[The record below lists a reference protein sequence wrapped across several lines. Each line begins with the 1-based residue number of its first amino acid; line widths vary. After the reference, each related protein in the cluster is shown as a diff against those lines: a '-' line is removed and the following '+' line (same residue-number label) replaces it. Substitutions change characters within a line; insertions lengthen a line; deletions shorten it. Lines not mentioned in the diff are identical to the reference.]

1 METTICPWCQ
11 TEIVWDEE
19 LGPEDECPH
28 CHNELK
34 GYRTVSITLG
44 SEEEFEGEYEDHPFG
59 DRKHGHHHDH
69 NHDHDHGHEGHDHD
83 HDHAHHHGHDHED
96 EDDYWDDEHGGH
108 LGAVRRLEAFTASG
122 GDLLAYETG
131 VEKLLDHQDE
141 VPECPHCREYMIYAG
156 QQELAPGNLDAPAPV
171 PSGLNR
177 RPLLQAP
184 VKLNVYVCSAC
195 FHVSRFL
202 SEDDRISF
210 IRTVSGE
217 EDASNK

>member
-19 LGPEDECPH
+19 LGPEEECPY

-34 GYRTVSITLG
+34 GYRTLSIALS
-44 SEEEFEGEYEDHPFG
+44 SEEEFEDEYEEHPFG
-59 DRKHGHHHDH
+59 DSKSGHHH
-69 NHDHDHGHEGHDHD
+69 NHDHDDDEHDHD
-83 HDHAHHHGHDHED
+83 HDHDHHHGHVHED
-96 EDDYWDDEHGGH
+96 EDDYWDNEHGGH
-108 LGAVRRLEAFTASG
+108 LGTVRRLEAFTASG

-131 VEKLLDHQDE
+131 VEKLLDRQDE
-141 VPECPHCREYMIYAG
+141 VPECPHCREYMIYTG
-156 QQELAPGNLDAPAPV
+156 QQELVPDNLDAPV
-171 PSGLNR
+171 PSGLK

-184 VKLNVYVCSAC
+184 VKLNVYICSAC

-210 IRTVSGE
+210 IRTVSGN
-217 EDASNK
+217 DAASNK

>member
-19 LGPEDECPH
+19 LGPEEECPH

-34 GYRTVSITLG
+34 GYRTLKVSLG
-44 SEEEFEGEYEDHPFG
+44 REEDFAEEENDHPFN
-59 DRKHGHHHDH
+59 DRGH
-69 NHDHDHGHEGHDHD
+69 HGHEHD
-83 HDHAHHHGHDHED
+83 
-96 EDDYWDDEHGGH
+96 DDPDWEEEEENHTH
-108 LGAVRRLEAFTASG
+108 LGAIRRVEAFTASG

-131 VEKLLDHQDE
+131 VERLLDGQDE

-156 QQELAPGNLDAPAPV
+156 KQALTRENAGFEAVVPAGFGRPV
-171 PSGLNR
+171 LPDN
-177 RPLLQAP
+177 

-202 SEDDRISF
+202 GEADRMAL
-210 IRTVSGE
+210 IRAISGE
-217 EDASNK
+217 DEA